1 MKKSHSMMKRVSWLL
16 LPLFMILPYT
26 AQAGISM
33 FLEFS
38 SESGIRGETQDRD
51 SEGQIDVLEFSE
63 GMSSNPNTGQYGGQS
78 NGRPTA
84 NALAVT
90 KYLDSSSPAL
100 RKALVEGRM
109 IQEVTLRVRKGGS
122 EPFVYFVIKLKKVY
136 VTKVSMGGGGEDARL
151 SEKVELTF
159 QKVVWTY
166 TPQKAN
172 GAPHTE
178 VIEGSA
184 FVENRAHR

>member
-1 MKKSHSMMKRVSWLL
+1 MKKSDSMIKRVSWLL

-51 SEGQIDVLEFSE
+51 YEGQIDVLEFSE
-63 GMSSNPNTGQYGGQS
+63 GMSGNPNTGQYGGQG
-78 NGRPTA
+78 NARPTA

-100 RKALVEGRM
+100 RKALVERRM
-109 IQEVTLRVRKGGS
+109 IEEVTLRVRRGGS

-136 VTKVSMGGGGEDARL
+136 VTKVSMGGGGEDHRL

-166 TPQKAN
+166 TPQKED
-172 GAPHTE
+172 GAPDTD
-178 VIEGSA
+178 VIEGWD

>member
-63 GMSSNPNTGQYGGQS
+63 GMSSNPSTTYQGG
-78 NGRPTA
+78 GRASA

-136 VTKVSMGGGGEDARL
+136 VTKVSMGGGGEDDRL

-159 QKVVWTY
+159 QKVIWTY

-172 GAPHTE
+172 GAPDTD
-178 VIEGSA
+178 VIEGWD
-184 FVENRAHR
+184 FVENREHR